1 MSIQEQSDNGF
12 LSSLERK
19 FVHNLKKYG
28 LYSYPEWLE
37 FEKERRATNADPEY
51 YCSAI
56 SLTFLTPN
64 GTEHTYKYY
73 QFQKKKLTIE
83 DFVRAIR
90 SCEDRYLI
98 ELPKASFLQDMTDN
112 INFTKTLEE
121 IQLRY
126 KNYAQSKEHEV

>member
-1 MSIQEQSDNGF
+1 MSTQEQSDDLF
-12 LSSLERK
+12 LSQIERK
-19 FVHNLKKYG
+19 FVHDIKKYG
-28 LYSYPEWLE
+28 LYSYPEWLT
-37 FEKERRATNADPEY
+37 FEKNNRALAAQPEY

-56 SLTFLTPN
+56 SLTFLKPN
-64 GTEHTYKYY
+64 GEEHTYKYY

-98 ELPKASFLQDMTDN
+98 EIPKASFLQDMTDN
-112 INFTKTLEE
+112 LNFSKTLEE

-126 KNYAQSKEHEV
+126 KDYVNSKES